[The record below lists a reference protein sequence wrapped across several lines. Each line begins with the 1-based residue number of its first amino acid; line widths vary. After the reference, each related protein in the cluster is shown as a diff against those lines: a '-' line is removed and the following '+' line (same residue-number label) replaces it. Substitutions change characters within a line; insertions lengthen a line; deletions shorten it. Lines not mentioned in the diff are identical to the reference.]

1 MPLDGAVKAILL
13 EPETGV
19 PPPNPL
25 VRENGTLRPAS
36 WDEAL
41 DVAAA
46 GLARA
51 RETDPT
57 RSFGMFSC
65 SKASNEA
72 NFLAQKFVRSVIGSD
87 NIDSCNRT

>member
-1 MPLDGAVKAILL
+1 MPKTRGRLT
-13 EPETGV
+13 E
-19 PPPNPL
+19 PL

-46 GLARA
+46 GLDKARQS
-51 RETDPT
+51 DPT

-65 SKASNEA
+65 SKATNEL
-72 NFLAQKFVRSVIGSD
+72 NFAAQKFSRVVLRSNNV
-87 NIDSCNRT
+87 DSCNRT

>member
-1 MPLDGAVKAILL
+1 M
-13 EPETGV
+13 
-19 PPPNPL
+19 
-25 VRENGTLRPAS
+25 VRDNGQLRPTS

-51 RETDPT
+51 REQDPT

-65 SKASNEA
+65 SKASNEV
-72 NFLAQKFVRSVIGSD
+72 NFLAQKFVRSAMGSN

>member
-1 MPLDGAVKAILL
+1 LRKNRGRLTQPMVRVNGA
-13 EPETGV
+13 
-19 PPPNPL
+19 
-25 VRENGTLRPAS
+25 LRPVG

-41 DVAAA
+41 DTAAA

-51 RETDPT
+51 RAQDAT

-65 SKASNEA
+65 SKASNEV
-72 NFLAQKFVRSVIGSD
+72 NFLAQKFVRSAMGSN